1 MAVRGGLNRPLKVC
15 WIMVSGLTRIE
26 ILCREMC
33 RCVHLTRDI
42 MCCFP
47 NCDGGIVK
55 FRGKEEKQ
63 QKHESTRNFTL
74 KTRETVMLNV
84 SKNTCC

>member
-1 MAVRGGLNRPLKVC
+1 MQCLKGKELSVNGCEGGAEEAFKGLL
-15 WIMVSGLTRIE
+15 IMVSGLTRIE

-33 RCVHLTRDI
+33 RCVYLTRGRV
-42 MCCFP
+42 CSFP

-63 QKHESTRNFTL
+63 QKHESTRNF
-74 KTRETVMLNV
+74 
-84 SKNTCC
+84 SF